1 MPKLQAPAQVSGA
14 GLPTGRE
21 FACEPGGVLTA
32 PDDVTAE
39 EVGALLNQGFEALP
53 DEAPTPAPA
62 ASAIL
67 SASEA
72 VKATPSEA

>member
-1 MPKLQAPAQVSGA
+1 MPKFQAPAQVSGA

-32 PDDVTAE
+32 PDDLTGPEMTAIL
-39 EVGALLNQGFEALP
+39 AQGFKQLP
-53 DEAPTPAPA
+53 DDAPAPAPA